1 MTKIQDFHENFLKIE
16 KNSYKDINIYNIG
29 YVNKKYSKY
38 VNILSVNPSFF
49 IVDKEEGF
57 IQEK

>member
-38 VNILSVNPSFF
+38 VNILSVNPSYF